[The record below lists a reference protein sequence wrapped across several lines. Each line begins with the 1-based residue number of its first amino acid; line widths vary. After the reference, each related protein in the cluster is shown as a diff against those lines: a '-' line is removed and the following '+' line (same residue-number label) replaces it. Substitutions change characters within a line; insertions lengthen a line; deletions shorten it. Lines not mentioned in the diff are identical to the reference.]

1 MSTQAAS
8 SRNSPA
14 GQPKSSASW
23 VNYQHGVNLAEAIEP
38 GSSKRMTW
46 EDLIAYPGKLNG
58 QAVSPEQALLIA
70 ATRVGPALE
79 WAAANG
85 ILPEKT
91 SYAQSEVHTA
101 LSSLDKHQE
110 SLAGAITN
118 LVAPLPM
125 RKDYFT
131 GWQMVSPI
139 KGHNDPN
146 NKKYKVAAYN
156 DKQFGEDFKDDLVN
170 KKAAYG
176 VVIKQLISLLPVND
190 RIAIEH
196 GQVELYALKPPGTG
210 DDPARDV
217 VLIKAVHNGK
227 TTAYEV
233 NPQLGI
239 ARQRVDLEALF
250 IGNSVIGRNKL
261 PDGTD
266 EKEFTVWKKPNIQ
279 GRRYGPKVD
288 NEHPEKPN
296 NQPFS
301 SSIYTLKLL
310 GEFPASPASANENT
324 VPNTLSSK
332 RFSDVANTVSSQL
345 FYAKDIDLLNVA
357 QKDEARVSPEEKED
371 LENYQEFSASRDN
384 RREFLKGFVP
394 FWQGVEAIIAGRPI
408 EGIAKI
414 WIDILSFMMPVDKVV
429 GGLVK
434 GGIRLIK
441 PVLPEFA
448 KLSTNFGS
456 YTLKSGMAGV
466 KWEGGVQGL
475 KWAQKVP
482 QNLAKAA
489 EQFKLNSTPLL
500 KAGSAVREIE
510 FKGASY
516 FVANKPDAG
525 DGVHYLLRVPDP
537 KDPSKLV
544 SSSIVAKPNES
555 GVWSRRA
562 VEGGGPGYS
571 KVAQADP
578 PSVGN
583 NAEAFMENLLR
594 TANAVPGSALRAKSV
609 AGLKR
614 ADFPV
619 PARIYRAH
627 TAFGDSTSTGL
638 RRPAGTTTSGDD
650 YLAAI
655 LKHTARQG
663 GSAGEVMSFS
673 TSKSKANNFS
683 MQYAKDNLTAPVFTV
698 DTTLDPS
705 AFRTVPDIIL
715 KDGERLVAQGK
726 ITKAT
731 LLNAADKV
739 FNYENEVFYVK
750 GDVPASFVV
759 G

>member
-156 DKQFGEDFKDDLVN
+156 DKQFGEDFKGDLVN

-190 RIAIEH
+190 RLAIEH

-210 DDPARDV
+210 DDLARDV

-250 IGNSVIGRNKL
+250 TGNSVIGRNKL

-266 EKEFTVWKKPNIQ
+266 AKEFTVWKKPNIQ

-357 QKDEARVSPEEKED
+357 QKDETRVSPEEKED

-544 SSSIVAKPNES
+544 SSSIVAKPDES
-555 GVWSRRA
+555 GIWLRRG
-562 VEGGGPGYS
+562 VTGGGQVMGR
-571 KVAQADP
+571 
-578 PSVGN
+578 N
-583 NAEAFMENLLR
+583 
-594 TANAVPGSALRAKSV
+594 GSALNMASLNTLEQMETTRQFVGIMNVKTGEIHVGPSTLLGHPGSEVEKALPKGMKYML
-609 AGLKR
+609 AGHERVEPMGDLVKVNVNGVETELTGHAAMVHLAGGNLKDYVGFSGVKR
-614 ADFPV
+614 ADGILRLKWNSRTLNPEH
-619 PARIYRAH
+619 A
-627 TAFGDSTSTGL
+627 AFKTKYHLGNPGEGRDYML
-638 RRPAGTTTSGDD
+638 NIKYQNRVVEQFEKSGF
-650 YLAAI
+650 
-655 LKHTARQG
+655 
-663 GSAGEVMSFS
+663 E
-673 TSKSKANNFS
+673 
-683 MQYAKDNLTAPVFTV
+683 
-698 DTTLDPS
+698 
-705 AFRTVPDIIL
+705 II
-715 KDGERLVAQGK
+715 R
-726 ITKAT
+726 
-731 LLNAADKV
+731 
-739 FNYENEVFYVK
+739 
-750 GDVPASFVV
+750 
-759 G
+759 